1 MLRILIALAFVATV
15 FYIVFVKG
23 NSYKSIGKTM
33 GICVEVK
40 VEYDDNDG
48 SPYNEQMRGMD
59 NRMYRPY
66 IQYQWEGKE
75 YIAESYV
82 AYGQAKFFPGDKI
95 QILVNE
101 SDKNI
106 VKII

>member
-1 MLRILIALAFVATV
+1 MLRIIIALAFVGTV
-15 FYIVFVKG
+15 FYIIIVKG
-23 NSYKSIGKTM
+23 TSYKSIGKTM

-40 VEYDDNDG
+40 VELDDNDG

-75 YIAESYV
+75 YIAKSFA
-82 AYGQAKFFPGDKI
+82 AYGQAKIFPGDKV
-95 QILVNE
+95 QILVNA

-106 VKII
+106 VKIV